1 MPPRC
6 GVSRLTRSRC
16 SWRRLRARLNKKQG
30 VAMSIDAIIGSW
42 REVRAGLIDE
52 ASQVPADKFS
62 FRAADGMRT
71 VAELLQHLVESQK
84 MLVGEACRPDTN
96 LMRKSFGDQ
105 IKDYAPNVRDA
116 NDKDS
121 ILKLLATAMD
131 DTEKQMRQHADE
143 LRYIMKRFD
152 GKEMTKQAFMSF
164 AIAHEMYHRGQLTVY
179 ERLLGIEPVLTQKF
193 RKAFG
198 ESPP

>member
-1 MPPRC
+1 
-6 GVSRLTRSRC
+6 
-16 SWRRLRARLNKKQG
+16 
-30 VAMSIDAIIGSW
+30 MSIDAIIGSW

-52 ASQVPADKFS
+52 ASQIPADKFS

-96 LMRKSFGDQ
+96 LLRKSFADQ
-105 IKDYAPNVRDA
+105 IKDYAPDVRDA
-116 NDKDS
+116 SDKDS

-131 DTEKQMRQHADE
+131 DTDKQMREHAEE
-143 LRYIMKRFD
+143 LKNTMKRFD

-179 ERLLGIEPVLTQKF
+179 ERLLGIEPVLTQRF